1 MSHAHRLLL
10 KWARTAHVYLT
21 LFGLGLVLFFA
32 VTGFL
37 LNHEEWFGVEVTST
51 RTTTGTVPTG
61 LLKEPDRLAVVELL
75 RKDFGARGTV
85 DAFEAEA
92 DSLRVVFAGPG
103 RRDEAEIGRADGRVT
118 VTHSSRGLLGLL
130 TDLHRGKSTGRAW
143 GAAHRRRV
151 RAAAGRL
158 GHRPG
163 ALVVAAQPRPAR
175 PGRPGAGPG
184 RQRRGVLPVCA
195 VAGLCTA
202 ARGCCTLSGCP

>member
-143 GAAHRRRV
+143 GLLIDGV
-151 RAAAGRL
+151 CVL
-158 GHRPG
+158 L
-163 ALVVAAQPRPAR
+163 LVVSATGLVLWSSLRSRGRHGLAVLGLGLAAS
-175 PGRPGAGPG
+175 AGVYYLFVP
-184 RQRRGVLPVCA
+184 
-195 VAGLCTA
+195 
-202 ARGCCTLSGCP
+202 